1 MDPAAL
7 TSLIMGILTPLLPLV
22 GDAIVSKV
30 GEDIYGKTKEQAKRL
45 YESIRKRFAHEQDGG
60 NATQA
65 LQTFAS
71 GDADYT
77 PVVQK
82 KLFNLLQTDPAFF
95 EELSHIL
102 QSSGLRQTLTT
113 EEEAKASKIRMT
125 NTLGRGQQDIKAG
138 RKSTVEDVQFI
149 IGNEKPAP

>member
-30 GEDIYGKTKEQAKRL
+30 GEDVYHKTKEQAKRL
-45 YESIRKRFAHEQDGG
+45 YEAIRKRFAHEQDGD

-71 GDADYT
+71 GDADFV

-82 KLFNLLQTDPAFF
+82 KLFTLLQNDPTFF
-95 EELSHIL
+95 NELSHIL
-102 QSSGLRQTLTT
+102 QSSSLRQRLTT
-113 EEEAKASKIRMT
+113 QEEAQARRIRMS
-125 NTLGRGQQDIKAG
+125 NTLGRGEQEIDEG
-138 RKSTVEDVQFI
+138 RKSIVEDVHFS